1 MRNIAAP
8 PLDHL
13 LALSD
18 DTGVI
23 QHATHDIPNRSTG
36 YCSDDVSRAFMV
48 VLAKLE
54 LDPRNETAAKLAS
67 VYLAFLHDA
76 QMEDG
81 WFHNFM
87 SFDRRWLDDRGTE
100 DSFGR
105 TVWSLGFGMR
115 YGNRESWKTVCGRL
129 LENAIPRFGDL
140 RYLRSIAYAVIGIS
154 HAFASGSAD
163 EAMCRETV
171 RPLADAL
178 KTAYLANRD
187 TGWQWFEN
195 EMTYDNA
202 RLCEAVLRAGLLLRD
217 DELIAVGL
225 RTFAFYERT
234 VMEDGMFIPIGN
246 NGWYVRGGRRARYG
260 QQPLEVASMVD
271 AALIAHDCT
280 GDPAFV
286 ATARLAFEWFYG
298 KNTSGVQMVDRGG
311 CCDGIDAGGA
321 NPNMG
326 AESTLAYLASA
337 CALADR
343 PAKAL
348 TIAR

>member
-1 MRNIAAP
+1 MSNIAAP

-23 QHATHDIPNRSTG
+23 QHATHDVPNRSTG

-48 VLAKLE
+48 AIAKLE
-54 LDPRNETAAKLAS
+54 LEPRNETAAKLAS
-67 VYLAFLHDA
+67 IYLSFLHDA

-87 SFDRRWLDDRGTE
+87 SFDRHWLDDRGTE

-105 TVWSLGFGMR
+105 TVWSLGYGMR
-115 YGNRESWKTVCGRL
+115 YGQRESWREVCGRMF
-129 LENAIPRFGDL
+129 EAAMPRFGDL
-140 RYLRSIAYAVIGIS
+140 RYLRSIAYTLIGLA
-154 HAFASGSAD
+154 HAH
-163 EAMCRETV
+163 EAGLTDAGRCRDAM
-171 RPLADAL
+171 RPLAEAM
-178 KTAYLANRD
+178 KAAYLTNRD
-187 TGWQWFEN
+187 ADWQWFEN

-202 RLCEAVLRAGLLLRD
+202 RLCEAVLRSGLALRD
-217 DELIAVGL
+217 DELIAIGL
-225 RTFAFYERT
+225 RTLAFYERI
-234 VMEDGMFIPIGN
+234 VVENGIFVPIGSQ
-246 NGWYVRGGRRARYG
+246 GWYVRGGRRARYG

-271 AALIAHDCT
+271 AALVAHECT
-280 GDPAFV
+280 SDPAFI
-286 ATARLAFEWFYG
+286 ATAQLAFEWFYG
-298 KNTSGVQMVDRGG
+298 ANTHQAMMVERGG
-311 CCDGIDAGGA
+311 CRDGIDEHAV

-337 CALADR
+337 CALAER
-343 PAKAL
+343 PAKGL